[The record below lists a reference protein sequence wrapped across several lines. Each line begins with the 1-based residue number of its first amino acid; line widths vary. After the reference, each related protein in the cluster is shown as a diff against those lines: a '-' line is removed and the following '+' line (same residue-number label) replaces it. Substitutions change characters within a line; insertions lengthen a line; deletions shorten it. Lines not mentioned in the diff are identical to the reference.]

1 MKVVIQSKL
10 KKKYLPL
17 KSIKT
22 LLTNVVKTALR
33 IENIEYPSLV
43 SILLVENEEIQRINR
58 EYRNKDCVTDVL
70 SFPML
75 EMKDGKFAVKPDEL
89 DMEDGK
95 LFLGDI
101 VVSVPKAI
109 EQANEYGHENEREL
123 AFLTLHG
130 LMHLL
135 GYDHE
140 SPPDSEIMEKK
151 QEQILS
157 DIGLTRN

>member
-17 KSIKT
+17 KSIKN
-22 LLTNVVKTALR
+22 LLTNVVETALR
-33 IENIEYPSLV
+33 IENIGYPSLV
-43 SILLVENEEIQRINR
+43 SVLLVENEEIQRINR

-75 EMKDGKFAVKPDEL
+75 EMQDGKFTEKPDEM
-89 DMEDGK
+89 DMEDER

-109 EQANEYGHENEREL
+109 EQAKEYGHGNEREL

-140 SPPDSEIMEKK
+140 DPASSEIMEKK
-151 QEQILS
+151 QELILS
-157 DIGLTRN
+157 EIGLTRN

>member
-1 MKVVIQSKL
+1 M
-10 KKKYLPL
+10 
-17 KSIKT
+17 
-22 LLTNVVKTALR
+22 VKTALR

-109 EQANEYGHENEREL
+109 EQANEYGHENERAL

-135 GYDHE
+135 GNDHE
-140 SPPDSEIMEKK
+140 SQPDSEIMEKK

>member
-1 MKVVIQSKL
+1 V
-10 KKKYLPL
+10 
-17 KSIKT
+17 
-22 LLTNVVKTALR
+22 NTALR

-75 EMKDGKFAVKPDEL
+75 EMKDGKFEVKPDEM
-89 DMEDGK
+89 DMEDGM

-109 EQANEYGHENEREL
+109 EQAKEYGHGNEREL

-140 SPPDSEIMEKK
+140 SPQRDAVMEEK
-151 QEQILS
+151 QERILS
-157 DIGLTRN
+157 EIGLTRN

>member
-1 MKVVIQSKL
+1 M
-10 KKKYLPL
+10 
-17 KSIKT
+17 
-22 LLTNVVKTALR
+22 VKTALR

-109 EQANEYGHENEREL
+109 EQANEYGHKNEREL

>member
-1 MKVVIQSKL
+1 ME
-10 KKKYLPL
+10 
-17 KSIKT
+17 
-22 LLTNVVKTALR
+22 NVVKTALR
-33 IENIEYPSLV
+33 IEEIEYPSLV
-43 SILLVENEEIQRINR
+43 SILLVENEDIKRINR

-75 EMKDGKFAVKPDEL
+75 EMKDGKFTVKPDEL
-89 DMEDGK
+89 DMEDGN

-109 EQANEYGHENEREL
+109 EQAKEYGHGNEREL

-135 GYDHE
+135 GYDHQ
-140 SPPDSEIMEKK
+140 SPARSAIMEKR
-151 QEQILS
+151 QERVLS
-157 DIGLTRN
+157 EIGLPRN

>member
-1 MKVVIQSKL
+1 M
-10 KKKYLPL
+10 
-17 KSIKT
+17 
-22 LLTNVVKTALR
+22 R

-75 EMKDGKFAVKPDEL
+75 EMKDGKFEVKPDEM
-89 DMEDGK
+89 DMEDGM

-109 EQANEYGHENEREL
+109 EQAKEYGHGNEREL

-140 SPPDSEIMEKK
+140 SPQRDAVMEEK
-151 QEQILS
+151 QERILS
-157 DIGLTRN
+157 EIGLTRN

>member
-1 MKVVIQSKL
+1 
-10 KKKYLPL
+10 
-17 KSIKT
+17 
-22 LLTNVVKTALR
+22 VVKTALR

-109 EQANEYGHENEREL
+109 EQANEYGHKNEREL

>member
-1 MKVVIQSKL
+1 M
-10 KKKYLPL
+10 
-17 KSIKT
+17 
-22 LLTNVVKTALR
+22 
-33 IENIEYPSLV
+33 V

-75 EMKDGKFAVKPDEL
+75 EMKDGKFEVKPDEM
-89 DMEDGK
+89 DMEDGM

-109 EQANEYGHENEREL
+109 EQAKEYGHGNEREL

-140 SPPDSEIMEKK
+140 SPQRDAVMEEK
-151 QEQILS
+151 QERILS
-157 DIGLTRN
+157 EIGLTRN

>member
-1 MKVVIQSKL
+1 V
-10 KKKYLPL
+10 
-17 KSIKT
+17 
-22 LLTNVVKTALR
+22 NTALK
-33 IENIEYPSLV
+33 IEEIEYPSLV

-75 EMKDGKFAVKPDEL
+75 EMKDGQFTVKPDEL

-101 VVSVPKAI
+101 VISVPKAI
-109 EQANEYGHENEREL
+109 EQAKEYGHGNEREI

-135 GYDHE
+135 GYDHKNPQ
-140 SPPDSEIMEKK
+140 SSEIMENK

-157 DIGLTRN
+157 EIGLTRD

>member
-22 LLTNVVKTALR
+22 LMTNVVKTALR

-109 EQANEYGHENEREL
+109 EQANEYGHEN
-123 AFLTLHG
+123 
-130 LMHLL
+130 
-135 GYDHE
+135 
-140 SPPDSEIMEKK
+140 
-151 QEQILS
+151 
-157 DIGLTRN
+157 